1 VADRHVLRPRLFV
14 ELLEFVI
21 DGLDAEFLEKM
32 LRLASDSVHSASDPL
47 LCHHSWKKS
56 GVDKTG

>member
-32 LRLASDSVHSASDPL
+32 LHAL
-47 LCHHSWKKS
+47 LPIPFIPPVIRS
-56 GVDKTG
+56 